1 MTVSKFPNTTTLSC
15 KQALQSALQDVE
27 LLDDV
32 LIVGTY
38 KADDSLFVVSSRL
51 NRAQALWL
59 AKMAELHALD
69 ND

>member
-1 MTVSKFPNTTTLSC
+1 MSVSIFPNTTTLSC
-15 KQALQSALQDVE
+15 KQALESALRDVD

-38 KADDSLFVVSSRL
+38 KEDNSLFIVSSRL